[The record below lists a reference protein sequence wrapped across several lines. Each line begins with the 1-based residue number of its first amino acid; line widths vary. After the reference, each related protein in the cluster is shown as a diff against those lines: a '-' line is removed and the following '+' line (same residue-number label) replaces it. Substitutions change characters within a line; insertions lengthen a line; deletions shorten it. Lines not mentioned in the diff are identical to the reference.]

1 MENVYEIIETSSDE
15 TDNSSEEEL
24 EENKDFREL
33 NSEFLNYT
41 KVDEYLKNRNS
52 LFTRDIEQLDLV
64 VSKNY
69 EDFDNSENYEGNQI
83 NNFTF
88 DFKTIKEYKN
98 IIGFELLDT
107 IVHINHSQKE
117 VINIIIDDI
126 PLVAC
131 IQNNENKHLIT
142 KLSINAT
149 GENIFQNEIGRSM
162 LNRYFFPITLNK
174 LDVRFEK
181 IDGDDVHLNLKHISL
196 MFRLTIVNNLNL
208 LK

>member
-24 EENKDFREL
+24 EENKDLREL

-64 VSKNY
+64 VSEN
-69 EDFDNSENYEGNQI
+69 FDITSQI

-107 IVHINHSQKE
+107 IVHINHLTKE

-149 GENIFQNEIGRSM
+149 GENIFQNEIGRTM
-162 LNRYFFPITLNK
+162 LKRYFFPITLNK
-174 LDVRFEK
+174 LDVRFEN
-181 IDGDDVHLNLKHISL
+181 INGGSLSLNLKHISL